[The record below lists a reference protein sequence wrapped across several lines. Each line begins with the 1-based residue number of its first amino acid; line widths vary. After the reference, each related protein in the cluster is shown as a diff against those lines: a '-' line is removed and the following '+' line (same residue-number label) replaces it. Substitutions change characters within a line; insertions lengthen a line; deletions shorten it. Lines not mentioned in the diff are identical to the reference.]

1 MGDATKIEW
10 TDATWNPVR
19 GCSRVSEGCRH
30 CYAEIMAA
38 RFSGP
43 GMWGEGFAHMVGG
56 DHRWTGKVE
65 LVESQMDLPLRWRD
79 PRRIFVNS
87 TSDLFHEGL
96 SFPTIGLVV
105 NQMRNAHWH
114 TYQVL
119 TKRSARLRQFAEW
132 WTMETTD
139 PLPRNLW
146 LGVSVED
153 QNAADAR
160 IPDLLATPAPV
171 RFLSCEPLLGPLDLS
186 RWMPSGRFFNAIC
199 EHCGH
204 TGSTEHFD
212 LARGHDDADVVCPKC
227 HRTILANEIGTIDW
241 VIAGGE
247 SGSGARPMHPHWAR
261 RLRDVCA
268 ASGVPFFF
276 KQWGEWFPGE
286 VEDRQAF
293 PDIDHD
299 PSADRWEFGFAKYKC
314 IDGAGMLRV
323 GKQRAG
329 RRLDGVEHNEF
340 PRSVH

>member
-1 MGDATKIEW
+1 MSSKSSIEW

-56 DHRWTGKVE
+56 DHRWTGKTE
-65 LVESQMDLPLRWRD
+65 LIESQMDLPLRWRD

-96 SFPTIGLVV
+96 SFPTIGRVV

-119 TKRSARLRQFAEW
+119 TKRAARVRQFAEW

-153 QNAADAR
+153 QNAADER
-160 IPDLLATPAPV
+160 IPDLLATPARV
-171 RFLSCEPLLGPLDLS
+171 RFLSCEPLLGPLDLT
-186 RWMPSGRFFNAIC
+186 RWAHRFGGNNDKCDGPCC
-199 EHCGH
+199 E
-204 TGSTEHFD
+204 TP
-212 LARGHDDADVVCPKC
+212 RGLLHW
-227 HRTILANEIGTIDW
+227 I
-241 VIAGGE
+241 IAGAE
-247 SGSGARPMHPHWAR
+247 SGHGARPCDQNWV
-261 RLRDVCA
+261 RDIRDQCEA
-268 ASGVPFFF
+268 AGVSFFY
-276 KQWGEWFPGE
+276 KQHAEG
-286 VEDRQAF
+286 
-293 PDIDHD
+293 
-299 PSADRWEFGFAKYKC
+299 
-314 IDGAGMLRV
+314 
-323 GKQRAG
+323 G
-329 RRLDGVEHNEF
+329 RKIPLPMLDGRQHVEF
-340 PRSVH
+340 PA